1 MSLLLDQLEK
11 AKGEHEGKGSRK
23 GSKKSRHLQKK
34 LDRLSCDLTK
44 AFSKMQ
50 LKDEALSETE
60 AEMDSLRKRHRTDM
74 TLVREA
80 FDRKSLEMKKIVAQK
95 DETIQALQHSLEL
108 MEIEKTK
115 LMGHITRRDHV
126 LSKLRHGRWREGRDG
141 THNDAASHDERD
153 QELDEYRRKVD
164 GMEAKIKMLE
174 RTLHHVTLKQE
185 ATEKQKNDA
194 LLKAATYKKR
204 YVLLRART
212 RVTGGHDGNGTPL
225 LERNLRL
232 HNISTQ
238 CEDALRQAKAQ
249 SRSRD
254 NSRPSSRRTQSR
266 SESYSSR
273 YSQMSLAQ
281 FALFALV
288 MHSMG
293 KQ

>member
-11 AKGEHEGKGSRK
+11 AKGEQEGKGGRK
-23 GSKKSRHLQKK
+23 GSKKSRHLQTK

-60 AEMDSLRKRHRTDM
+60 AEMDCLRKRHRTDL

-80 FDRKSLEMKKIVAQK
+80 FNRKSLEMKKIVAQK

-108 MEIEKTK
+108 MELEKTK

-126 LSKLRHGRWREGRDG
+126 LSKLRHGRWRGGDG
-141 THNDAASHDERD
+141 NDAASQDERD
-153 QELDEYRRKVD
+153 QELDAYRRKMD
-164 GMEAKIKMLE
+164 GLEAKIKMLE
-174 RTLHHVTLKQE
+174 RTLHHMTLKQE
-185 ATEKQKNDA
+185 ASEKQKKDA

-204 YVLLRART
+204 YIVLRARS
-212 RVTGGHDGNGTPL
+212 RVIGGHDGNGTPL

-254 NSRPSSRRTQSR
+254 NSRPSSRRTRSR
-266 SESYSSR
+266 SESFSSR
-273 YSQMSLAQ
+273 QSQLSLAQ

-288 MHSMG
+288 MHNMG